1 MAGRNGGTLKDGE
14 SEKSMEAEM
23 SLSISSW
30 ESKIIDRL
38 LLLVVLLLVLVVVV
52 LVGVVTVLLL
62 LFNLLST
69 STVTDI
75 FVVAYEEFSS

>member
-1 MAGRNGGTLKDGE
+1 LKDGD

-23 SLSISSW
+23 SFSISSW
-30 ESKIIDRL
+30 GSSKIIDRL
-38 LLLVVLLLVLVVVV
+38 LLLVVLLLVVVVV

-62 LFNLLST
+62 LFNLFST
-69 STVTDI
+69 STVKDL

>member
-1 MAGRNGGTLKDGE
+1 MKDGD

-38 LLLVVLLLVLVVVV
+38 LLLVVLLVVVAVV

-62 LFNLLST
+62 LFNLFST
-69 STVTDI
+69 STVKDL

>member
-1 MAGRNGGTLKDGE
+1 
-14 SEKSMEAEM
+14 MEAEM

-30 ESKIIDRL
+30 ESKKIDRL

-62 LFNLLST
+62 LFNFLSILELCFLV
-69 STVTDI
+69 SIWDD
-75 FVVAYEEFSS
+75 F